1 VVVRAP
7 GAYPWLTA
15 GGAAQSVGFAPV
27 TVADQLPRDRNARS
41 WSKAIWLYLALVLVY
56 HRSFEWSFRSPA
68 LQNWSTILVSLT
80 LQAVPFLVLG
90 VVVSAAVSTL
100 VPTAWI
106 DKALPRSD
114 LLAIP
119 VAGLAGG
126 VLPGCECSAA
136 PVAARMV
143 SRGVR
148 PAAVFTFLLAAPAI
162 NPVVLVSTAVAFPGQ
177 PQVVL
182 ARLVASF
189 MTATIVGFV
198 WLRVSRADDRLPDRL
213 RSQVDQH
220 HHSFVTTATHD
231 FVQAGGFLVLGAALV
246 ATLQT
251 VVEPS
256 VLESL
261 GGTGVVAALTMAALA
276 VVLSICSEAD
286 AFVAAGLTGFPLSA
300 RLVFLVVGPMVDL
313 KLIALQTGIFGRR
326 FSSVFAPLT
335 FVVAV
340 VVASLVGLV
349 LL

>member
-1 VVVRAP
+1 M
-7 GAYPWLTA
+7 
-15 GGAAQSVGFAPV
+15 
-27 TVADQLPRDRNARS
+27 
-41 WSKAIWLYLALVLVY
+41 AIWTYLFIALVY
-56 HRSFEWSFRSPA
+56 HGSYEGVFRSPA

-90 VVVSAAVSTL
+90 VTVSAAVSTL
-100 VPTAWI
+100 VPTSWLER
-106 DKALPRSD
+106 ALPRSD

-119 VAGLAGG
+119 AAGVAGA

-143 SRGVR
+143 SRGIR

-162 NPVVLVSTAVAFPGQ
+162 NPIVLVSTAVAFPGQ
-177 PQVVL
+177 PEVVV

-189 MTATIVGFV
+189 ATAVLVGFI
-198 WLRVSRADDRLPDRL
+198 WLRVTRHDARLPDRL
-213 RSQVDQH
+213 FARVHEHRD
-220 HHSFVTTATHD
+220 SFVATATHD

-251 VVEPS
+251 VVEPAT
-256 VLESL
+256 VASL
-261 GGTGVVAALTMAALA
+261 GGSGTMALLTLAGLA

-286 AFVAAGLTGFPLSA
+286 AFVAAGLTGFPMSA

-313 KLIALQTGIFGRR
+313 KLIALQTGVFGRR
-326 FSSVFAPLT
+326 FSSAFAPLT
-335 FVVAV
+335 FAVAV
-340 VVASLVGLV
+340 VVGGLVGMA